1 MIKQV
6 PTYAKFLKDLC
17 TIKRGL
23 HVTKKAF
30 LTEQVSA
37 IIQSKSPVKY
47 KDPGCPTISVNI
59 GGTHVEKALL
69 DLGASVNL
77 LPYSVYKQ
85 LGEWGDAAH
94 IWKHDLGTKHIPPI
108 QEASSPEE
116 EEGLEEVCL
125 INTLVEE
132 HCDKNLEENLNESLG
147 VLEEGLP
154 EPSDVAGEAKN
165 RGSRAAQAVD
175 LHISKEHGSHSI
187 TRDFWRYMPATS
199 PEQSESC
206 PVRAP
211 LDAPP
216 HLPDSA
222 PSDIHMRRAAATPIA
237 PTQIPP
243 RSPPTKKAKTSELGE
258 SSRAPR
264 DSQSQPP
271 PTRRPIL
278 ASSPIE
284 GNSDCRSRAFHVEAY
299 FDHSIL
305 QQPELGDSYRLLERY
320 HLVPFMTPPQF
331 FYPRVALD
339 FYQSMTTRGVPIAE
353 AFHIPYA
360 PADPAAFR
368 HWAPLSEWDMSAEA
382 RGHLEALFRI
392 SEGYY
397 FGPHHLIMVA
407 LLHFE
412 EKVHKRRLTRAT
424 PFFYFSLGCYAM
436 FWRIWVSLQTLILTR
451 RHCRESFS
459 LDQWNQV
466 WLHQHSPELPEPREV
481 PPQPLPSISAPST
494 SAPSEPVP
502 EAASSDAPPAVPPT
516 SEPPLLSLHLGLL
529 PPAPPVAPVP
539 SKPSAPTDDFAPAD
553 DATPVASPLL
563 SGGIT
568 SPFYYSLAFGTLGT
582 MFILVGGELRK

>member
-1 MIKQV
+1 
-6 PTYAKFLKDLC
+6 
-17 TIKRGL
+17 
-23 HVTKKAF
+23 
-30 LTEQVSA
+30 
-37 IIQSKSPVKY
+37 
-47 KDPGCPTISVNI
+47 
-59 GGTHVEKALL
+59 
-69 DLGASVNL
+69 
-77 LPYSVYKQ
+77 
-85 LGEWGDAAH
+85 
-94 IWKHDLGTKHIPPI
+94 
-108 QEASSPEE
+108 
-116 EEGLEEVCL
+116 
-125 INTLVEE
+125 
-132 HCDKNLEENLNESLG
+132 
-147 VLEEGLP
+147 
-154 EPSDVAGEAKN
+154 
-165 RGSRAAQAVD
+165 
-175 LHISKEHGSHSI
+175 
-187 TRDFWRYMPATS
+187 
-199 PEQSESC
+199 
-206 PVRAP
+206 
-211 LDAPP
+211 
-216 HLPDSA
+216 
-222 PSDIHMRRAAATPIA
+222 MRRAAATPIA

-305 QQPELGDSYRLLERY
+305 RQQPELGDSYRLLERY

-339 FYQSMTTRGVPIAE
+339 FYQSMTTRGVP
-353 AFHIPYA
+353 H
-360 PADPAAFR
+360 R
-368 HWAPLSEWDMSAEA
+368 VQR
-382 RGHLEALFRI
+382 RGVILEALFCI

-412 EKVHKRRLTRAT
+412 EKVHKWRLTRANT
-424 PFFYFSLGCYAM
+424 
-436 FWRIWVSLQTLILTR
+436 ILLLFPRLLCHVLAHMGFPTDPHSEPR

-516 SEPPLLSLHLGLL
+516 SEPAITIPGAEYRDLL
-529 PPAPPVAPVP
+529 
-539 SKPSAPTDDFAPAD
+539 
-553 DATPVASPLL
+553 AS
-563 SGGIT
+563 
-568 SPFYYSLAFGTLGT
+568 F
-582 MFILVGGELRK
+582 